1 MACIKSDD
9 GLYLHSVRFGAGPA
23 NDYGQ
28 RTMWRSKR
36 ASLSGRWTIV
46 RYGTRTGNEVLPT
59 TQTRVAA
66 EPLREFVLIVN
77 DKLIGSYD
85 LPETAYEQGIPQ
97 FGNIPTLIKQVAEE
111 EPAKAGV
118 LPKLLPHS
126 DASYRFCEAVTRT
139 AASAMLSCR
148 SRFTRSQPAVSAAAE

>member
-1 MACIKSDD
+1 MACIESDD

-46 RYGTRTGNEVLPT
+46 LYGTRTGNEVLPT

-66 EPLREFVLIVN
+66 EPLRQEGRVENRAVFVALGV
-77 DKLIGSYD
+77 
-85 LPETAYEQGIPQ
+85 TAMVGMVPSP
-97 FGNIPTLIKQVAEE
+97 F
-111 EPAKAGV
+111 
-118 LPKLLPHS
+118 
-126 DASYRFCEAVTRT
+126 RR
-139 AASAMLSCR
+139 
-148 SRFTRSQPAVSAAAE
+148 AAAGTRFASVLLSIE